1 MPSFIRP
8 KPYLIMAMVLFFV
21 QALWAQGDCGLLAEN
36 SKERLAC
43 EYGRRAIDFKQGSR
57 ESQLLFDSAIAINPN
72 YAWAY
77 YEKSVAYLKRGLLK
91 DGMSLL
97 NKAVDLDSL
106 SYLTYR
112 AYWYF
117 QHKSYEYCRRDLE
130 RFYSLEGSYPQNT
143 PGGALNMRI
152 VLGINYAHLGSNQK
166 AIELVSETI
175 NAYPSEGYIGPY
187 DYHTLGVLYL
197 NNGEYKEAKEA
208 LLKSIERNEQFADSY
223 YYLASIAE
231 HSGDLKEATY
241 YINESLLRFE
251 GEKNGYSG
259 YPFCFP
265 VSKQMAESKLKVLR
279 GLE

>member
-8 KPYLIMAMVLFFV
+8 KSYLAIVLLLLFG
-21 QALWAQGDCGLLAEN
+21 QALRAQGDCALLAEE

-43 EYGRRAIDFKQGSR
+43 EYGRKAIEFKQGSR
-57 ESQLLFDSAIAINPN
+57 ESQLLFDSAIAINPE

-91 DGMSLL
+91 DGMELL
-97 NKAVDLDSL
+97 NKAVDLDPL

-117 QHKSYEYCRRDLE
+117 QHKSFEYCRIDLE
-130 RFYSLEGSYPQNT
+130 KFYSMEGSYPKNT

-152 VLGINYAHLGSNQK
+152 VLGINYAHLGSNRK
-166 AIELVSETI
+166 AIEWVSETI
-175 NAYPSEGYIGPY
+175 NSYPSEGYIGPY

-208 LLKSIERNEQFADSY
+208 LLKSIKRNEQFADSY
-223 YYLASIAE
+223 YYLALIAE
-231 HSGDLKEATY
+231 QSGDLKEALY
-241 YINESLLRFE
+241 YINESVLRFE
-251 GEKNGYSG
+251 GGKDGYSG

-265 VSKQMAESKLKVLR
+265 VSKQMAESKLKALR
-279 GLE
+279 SLE